1 MQKKP
6 KKPNPKNIHRT
17 QADVDR
23 AVDAATRRA
32 VGAAFEIML
41 YILLDKH
48 DAPEEDVQ
56 QFASELDWLAAS
68 LYSNAPGHLT
78 WGDVRRVLKEHNVK
92 VKFTG

>member
-1 MQKKP
+1 MQKKR
-6 KKPNPKNIHRT
+6 KTNPKNIHRT

-23 AVDAATRRA
+23 AVDAATRQA

-68 LYSNAPGHLT
+68 LYSNDPGHLT